1 MKKAIQIRELMKFS
15 PKELSDGLKSDLNV
29 IMEDGEVHFVTHR
42 ELIVLRY
49 LLQLFEMFPQLRIE
63 SKHLLRNYFSSNGLF
78 TSKSIP
84 KWFEVTIKDIV
95 EYIVKPQNNR
105 KILADVYREIWEI
118 NNQIYNEIVYKNLG
132 YSSSVNIE
140 EFLEIQVDKR
150 LINSMRNVAIKQTPE
165 SVRNSYKVLED
176 IIYNKKELKNN
187 QIVKNY
193 IAGTINQNQVKQIL
207 ASRGFLTEINNMIYK
222 YPIASSFCLGLSNI
236 YDMSVESRAA
246 AKALSVAISSIQD
259 SEYFARE
266 TQLVTMITEKLVDG
280 DCGNTDYV
288 EWYVKGSKDG
298 EKSDIPNLVG
308 KRWYNPKTKKEEVIG
323 PKDTHLE
330 GQTIKLRSAINCKLP
345 DARCVCTACFGD
357 LAYAIPLH
365 SNIGH
370 YCTTEITEQIT
381 QGLLSTKHHTGSAS
395 SGAIVLDKV
404 GEQFFTLS
412 DNTYYL
418 RSNLFKSGKM
428 KYYLIVDQ
436 KSGFGLKDLN
446 PTVNVNK
453 LNTARVSRILEIF
466 IQEVGP
472 GVDMIYPI
480 RIEVNKRYGS
490 FTYQFLDY
498 VAKNGF
504 IMDDN
509 DRYVIDL
516 SKWDP
521 KDSVISMPEVEYDF
535 KTLLTA
541 LKHEIKNMKTDEIG
555 VGYETPESLVQ
566 KLFDLL
572 NGRISVNVALIEI
585 IVYSFT
591 VKDPDIGD
599 YSLARGI
606 KDKKLGKIKS
616 VVKNRSLGAGYGWE
630 QLIRL
635 ILSPRSYQGHNSVE
649 HPMDIFI
656 KPNEVIKKH
665 YGRLG

>member
-1 MKKAIQIRELMKFS
+1 MKAIQIREILKFS
-15 PKELSDGLKSDLNV
+15 PKELLEGLKTDLNV
-29 IMEDGEVHFVTHR
+29 VMEDGEVHFVNHR
-42 ELIVLRY
+42 ELIIIRY
-49 LLQLFEMFPQLRIE
+49 LLQLFEMFPQLKIE
-63 SKHLLRNYFSSNGLF
+63 TRHLLRNYFSSNGLF

-84 KWFEVTIKDIV
+84 KWFEVAIKDIV
-95 EYIVKPQNNR
+95 EFVVKPQSNR
-105 KILADVYREIWEI
+105 AILSEVYRLIWEI
-118 NNQIYNEIVYKNLG
+118 NNQIYNEIVYNNLS

-140 EFLEIQVDKR
+140 EFLEIQMDNR
-150 LINSMRNVAIKQTPE
+150 LIDSMRNVAKKQTPE
-165 SVRNSYKVLED
+165 SVKNSYNVLED
-176 IIYNKKELKNN
+176 IIYNKKELASN

-222 YPIASSFCLGLSNI
+222 YPIASSFCLGLDNI

-246 AKALSVAISSIQD
+246 AKALSVATSSIKD

-280 DCGNTDYV
+280 DCGNNDYV
-288 EWYVKGSKDG
+288 EWYVKGSKEG
-298 EKSDIPNLVG
+298 EKSDIPNLIG
-308 KRWYNPKTKKEEVIG
+308 KRYFNPKTKKEEVITA
-323 PKDTHLE
+323 KDKHLE
-330 GQTIKLRSAINCKLP
+330 GQTIKLRSVLNCKLKDP
-345 DARCVCTACFGD
+345 RCICTACFGD
-357 LAYAIPLH
+357 LSYAIPLH

-395 SGAIVLDKV
+395 SGAITLDKI
-404 GEQFFTLS
+404 GEMFFTLS
-412 DNTYYL
+412 DNTYY
-418 RSNLFKSGKM
+418 FKSSIFKTAKT
-428 KYYLIVDQ
+428 KYFLIVDQ
-436 KSGFGLKDLN
+436 ESGFGLKDLN

-453 LNTARVSRILEIF
+453 LNTARVSRISEIF
-466 IQEVGP
+466 IQEVAP
-472 GVDMIYPI
+472 GKDNLHPI
-480 RIEVNKRYGS
+480 QIEVNKRYGS
-490 FTYQFLDY
+490 FTYNFLEY

-504 IMDDN
+504 TMDDN

-516 SKWDP
+516 SGWDP

-535 KTLLTA
+535 KTLLVA

-572 NGRISVNVALIEI
+572 NGRISVNLALIEV

-591 VKDPDIGD
+591 VKDPDTGD
-599 YSLARGI
+599 YSLARGV

-630 QLIRL
+630 ELLRL
-635 ILSPRSYQGHNSVE
+635 ILSPRSYIGHNSVG

-656 KPNEVIKKH
+656 KPNEVIKKF